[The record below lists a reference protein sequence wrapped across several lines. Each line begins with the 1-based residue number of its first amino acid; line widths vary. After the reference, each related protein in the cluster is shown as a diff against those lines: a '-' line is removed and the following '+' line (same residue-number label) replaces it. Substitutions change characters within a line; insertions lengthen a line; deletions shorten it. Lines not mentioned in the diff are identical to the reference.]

1 MSGYHRWMPGPA
13 RPPIGLTLARS
24 AKDISAAFNEA
35 LAQAGG
41 SLPIWIVLISLK
53 TQRLGNQRELARAI
67 GIQGATLT
75 HHLNAMETGGLI
87 TRRRAPDNRRI
98 HLVEVTETG
107 ETLFRRLRTAVVA
120 FDQRLR
126 GGISDDEL
134 AAFESVLNR
143 LRGNA
148 TTDDQP
154 DHPTTVSEE

>member
-1 MSGYHRWMPGPA
+1 MPRPA
-13 RPPIGLTLARS
+13 RPPIGLALTRS
-24 AKDISAAFNEA
+24 TKDISAAFNEA

-53 TQRLGNQRELARAI
+53 TQRLRNQRELARAI

-75 HHLNAMETGGLI
+75 HHLNAMETDGVI

-98 HLVEVTETG
+98 HLVELTDAG
-107 ETLFRRLRTAVVA
+107 ETLFPRLRTAAVA

-126 GGISDDEL
+126 SGITDEEL

-143 LRGNA
+143 LHGNV
-148 TTDDQP
+148 TNDDQP
-154 DHPTTVSEE
+154 RDPDKASEE